1 MKYFLLQIIFIVCV
15 QTYGLCQDNQT
26 RAVSLYPFENKLG
39 YRSNLSKNYF
49 TDIKAGLTFSTLP
62 FLQFELSRNKRF
74 VRKDIFNTYIGVGVT
89 FDSYVPG
96 VQLPIGFEIMPFK
109 QLNNF
114 CIITEVNPKITF
126 GPANFL
132 NTNLQGHLGM
142 AYFFR

>member
-1 MKYFLLQIIFIVCV
+1 MKYFLLLSIYIACINKIAI
-15 QTYGLCQDNQT
+15 CQDKQT
-26 RAVSLYPFENKLG
+26 RALSLYPLENKLG

-62 FLQFELSRNKRF
+62 FLQFELSRNKR
-74 VRKDIFNTYIGVGVT
+74 VIQKDIFNTYIGLGIT
-89 FDSYVPG
+89 LDSYVPG
-96 VQLPIGFEIMPFK
+96 VQLPIGFEISPLK

-114 CIITEVNPKITF
+114 CVIMEVNPKITF
-126 GPANFL
+126 GPTDFL